1 MSDDLFWT
9 AEGKFYS
16 AEEVF
21 EDYVIA
27 HRVKTST
34 IRTDYVPVELPW
46 SLVGVVKYE
55 GVDEETHVRI
65 YKKDICGKALNCANV
80 LTTWKTEWIMSKE
93 DL

>member
-65 YKKDICGKALNCANV
+65 CKKDICGKALNCANV